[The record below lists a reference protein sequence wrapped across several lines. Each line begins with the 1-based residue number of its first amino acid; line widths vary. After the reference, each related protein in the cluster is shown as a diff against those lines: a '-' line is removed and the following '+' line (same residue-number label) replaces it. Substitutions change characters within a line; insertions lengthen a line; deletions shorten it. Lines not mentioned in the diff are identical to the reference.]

1 MINSL
6 RGEYGFTTFKDND
19 VHHSLRT
26 FALFLSKARRHEL
39 DGRIGEAF
47 LHYVIALDLLF
58 GEQESATCSVTK
70 RAAVVVSRALG
81 MTLPATLKL
90 MNRLYGV
97 RSKYVHRG
105 IEMPSEE
112 VRTVARV
119 CTEVLFALLRFQ
131 QLADQTKTIAGWLKN
146 LDYLNSA
153 IDAGKELG
161 TDELVALGIALEP
174 SAS

>member
-1 MINSL
+1 MGGFDTKIPRVINSL

-131 QLADQTKTIAGWLKN
+131 QARRPDQNHCRLVEKPRL
-146 LDYLNSA
+146 L
-153 IDAGKELG
+153 ELCDRRRKG
-161 TDELVALGIALEP
+161 ARNG
-174 SAS
+174 